1 MMKLKNVKKTYQK
14 DNELVEIFDDL
25 SISFEKG
32 KFYIITG
39 ESGAGKST
47 LINMLALLEE
57 FDKGEY
63 SIDGE
68 ELTNLNDFRESEI
81 RFKKIGIIFQDYFLN
96 ERLTAYENVLIASLL
111 DDTKTKAERENEINK
126 LFENFRIID
135 RKKHYPKEL
144 SGGEQQRVCV
154 ARALVNNPS
163 YILADEPTGSLD
175 EKNTKIIMDILK
187 GLVSKDRCV
196 IMTTHDKS
204 LIKCADVHLHISNHD
219 IKKVN

>member
-1 MMKLKNVKKTYQK
+1 MKLKNVKKTYQK

-111 DDTKTKAERENEINK
+111 DDTKTKDERENEINK

-204 LIKCADVHLHISNHD
+204 LIKYADVHLHISNHD